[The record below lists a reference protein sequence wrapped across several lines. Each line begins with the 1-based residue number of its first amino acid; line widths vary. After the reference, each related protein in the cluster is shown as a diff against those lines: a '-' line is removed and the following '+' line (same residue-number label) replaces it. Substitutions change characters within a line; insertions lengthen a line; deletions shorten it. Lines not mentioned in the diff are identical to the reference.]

1 MELNE
6 RELYIK
12 TLRNLEH
19 FEMEANINEPRLYRM
34 TEIFFH
40 KTCYTQSMSK
50 LHFSSNCFTCVV
62 CFNFVQLIQRSE
74 SSN

>member
-19 FEMEANINEPRLYRM
+19 FEMEANINDPRLYRM
-34 TEIFFH
+34 TEIFFSQNMLYPEH
-40 KTCYTQSMSK
+40 VKVTFFLK
-50 LHFSSNCFTCVV
+50 LFYV
-62 CFNFVQLIQRSE
+62 CRMF
-74 SSN
+74 